1 MMTRFVVAAALFL
14 SPVLLGAQV
23 ARVDTIQLPALQR
36 AAEQQDP
43 RARELALLNAQSRLR
58 RQNIDAEL
66 RPSIATEGSATFQSD
81 VVRFPITLPGNP
93 LVPVPPRD
101 QYDAHL
107 TATQRVYDPSIT
119 PRKAVE
125 GAQLT
130 ESRSRLRTSLY
141 ALRQNVNDLY
151 FSALRMQTQGEEIAA
166 SVADLEAQLQA
177 AAIRVREGTALPS
190 EELILQAELL
200 KRRQSIGEL
209 RSSRAAT
216 LRVLADLTGV
226 SLDTTSVIVAP
237 RVGEVLDS
245 LRTSLVTRRD
255 RPEFE
260 QFAATRSTLSAEES
274 LKSALDRPHVSLFGR
289 LGYAKP
295 GLNALSTSFDD
306 YWIYG
311 LQMQWNPS
319 IWGST
324 TRERETLALQRDV
337 VNAEEQSFAAALRRS
352 VTNDLATIDRLVQ
365 TLATD
370 EEIIALRERVAAETR
385 IRFRE
390 GVVTGAEYVDRETD
404 VLSARIARAGHR
416 ADLAQSRARV
426 LTTMG
431 IEVR

>member
-1 MMTRFVVAAALFL
+1 MTRSVVAAVLLA
-14 SPVLLGAQV
+14 SPALLGAQT
-23 ARVDTIQLPALQR
+23 ARVDTLQLPALQR

-58 RQNIDAEL
+58 RLNIGAEL
-66 RPSIATEGSATFQSD
+66 RPSITTEGFATFQSD

-107 TATQRVYDPSIT
+107 TATQRLYDPSIS
-119 PRKAVE
+119 PRRALE

-151 FSALRMQTQGEEIAA
+151 FSALRMQTQAEETEATI
-166 SVADLEAQLQA
+166 VDFEAQLRA
-177 AAIRVREGTALPS
+177 ASIRVREGTALPS
-190 EELILQAELL
+190 EEQIIQAELL

-209 RSSRAAT
+209 RASRAAT
-216 LRVLADLTGV
+216 LLVLADLTGV
-226 SLDTTSVIVAP
+226 SLDTASVIVAP

-245 LRTSLVTRRD
+245 LRAGITLRRD

-260 QFAATRSTLSAEES
+260 QFAATRSSLSAEEAVQ
-274 LKSALDRPHVSLFGR
+274 SAQDRPHVSLFGR

-295 GLNALSTSFDD
+295 GLNAISTVFDD

-324 TRERETLALQRDV
+324 GRERETLELQRDV
-337 VNAEEQSFAAALRRS
+337 VTAEEQSFVAALRRS
-352 VTNDLATIDRLVQ
+352 VTSDLATIDRLVQ
-365 TLATD
+365 TLAMD

-404 VLSARIARAGHR
+404 VLSARIARVGHR
-416 ADLAQSRARV
+416 AELAQSRARV